1 MSNGTLV
8 GEQKKKFTAPSSM
21 VILFCLIIVVTI
33 MTHVLPAG
41 NFGKIPHP
49 VTGKDM
55 VDAATFNWTE
65 QSPVGPFDMFVC
77 MAKGFID
84 GSMIA
89 FLIMLG
95 YFWVFSIVEAGA
107 FGAGI
112 NALLQ
117 SRFKDS
123 KLFIP
128 VAIFIFAIAG
138 STYGEMETVYG
149 LIPIFVALA
158 IALGYDAIV
167 GASMSY
173 LAVVVGFASATTN
186 PFTIGIAQSFAEL
199 PIFSGLALRWCVF
212 AVMTSVVTLFI
223 MRYANMVKADPTKSL
238 VYGMDF
244 SAFNFVQGAEGTE
257 FTGKH
262 KLLISSMVVTIGFI
276 VVGSLRWGWY
286 INEMSAVFFISGIV
300 IQLIDR
306 RTPNQIMRSLVK
318 ALGEMGNAIIVMSL
332 ARAIMVVMR
341 SGNIIDTVVYGLY
354 QPMKDA
360 PHWLVAQMM
369 LVAQNIIN
377 FFIPSG
383 SGQATAIM
391 PIMTPLA
398 DLAGVNRQIAVL
410 AFQFGD
416 GYSNAL
422 WPTCSCAIMCGIA
435 RIPLG
440 TWYRFFLKLFA
451 IVFVIQM
458 IFIGIATAINY
469 GPF

>member
-1 MSNGTLV
+1 MNDEASLA
-8 GEQKKKFTAPSSM
+8 KKNELAAPSSM
-21 VILFCLIIVVTI
+21 VILFFLIVTVTI
-33 MTHVLPAG
+33 MTYVLPAG
-41 NFGKIPHP
+41 KFGTIPHP
-49 VTGKDM
+49 VTGKAM
-55 VDAATFNWTE
+55 VDAGSFDWLE
-65 QSPVGPFDMFVC
+65 QTPVGFFEMFVC

-89 FLIMLG
+89 FLIILG

-107 FGAGI
+107 FGAAI
-112 NALLQ
+112 NALLH

-123 KLFIP
+123 KMFIP
-128 VAIFIFAIAG
+128 AAMLIFAIAG

-149 LIPIFVALA
+149 LIPIMIAFAM
-158 IALGYDAIV
+158 ALGYDAIV
-167 GASMSY
+167 GVSMSY

-186 PFTIGIAQSFAEL
+186 PFTIGVAQTFADL
-199 PIFSGLALRWCVF
+199 PMFSGIGLRWCVF
-212 AVMTSVVTLFI
+212 AVMTSVVITFT
-223 MRYANMVKADPTKSL
+223 MRYAAKIKADPTKSF

-244 SAFNFVQGAEGTE
+244 SSFDFARNAEGSV
-257 FTGKH
+257 FTTKH

-276 VVGSLRWGWY
+276 VIGSLRWGWY
-286 INEMSAVFFISGIV
+286 INEMSAVFFISGIIV
-300 IQLIDR
+300 QVVDR
-306 RTPNQIMRSLVK
+306 RTPNHIMASLVT
-318 ALGEMGNAIIVMSL
+318 AMREMANAVIVMSL
-332 ARAIMVVMR
+332 ARAIMAVMR

-360 PHWLVAQMM
+360 PHWLVAQLM
-369 LVAQNIIN
+369 LVAQNVIN

-398 DLAGVNRQIAVL
+398 DLVGINRQIAVL
-410 AFQFGD
+410 AYQFGD

-435 RIPLG
+435 KIPLG
-440 TWYRFFLKLFA
+440 TWYKYFLKLFA

-458 IFIGIATAINY
+458 IFIGIAASINY